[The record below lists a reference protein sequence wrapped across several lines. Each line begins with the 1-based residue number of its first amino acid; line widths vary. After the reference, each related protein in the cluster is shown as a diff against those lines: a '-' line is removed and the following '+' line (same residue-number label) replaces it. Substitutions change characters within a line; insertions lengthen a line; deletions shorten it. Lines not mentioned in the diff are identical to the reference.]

1 MRIEI
6 ASWSEI
12 TPSVHH
18 RTYEQ
23 CPGDPGLVMAAGE
36 EVDIHTGEEHV
47 PLLLPQRCV
56 SK

>member
-1 MRIEI
+1 MRIEV

-36 EVDIHTGEEHV
+36 EVDIYTGEEHV
-47 PLLLPQRCV
+47 ALLLPQRCV